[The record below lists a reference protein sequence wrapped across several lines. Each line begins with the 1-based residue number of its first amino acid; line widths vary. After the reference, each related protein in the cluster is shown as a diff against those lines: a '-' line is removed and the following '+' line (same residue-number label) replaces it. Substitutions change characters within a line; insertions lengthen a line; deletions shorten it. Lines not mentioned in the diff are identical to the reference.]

1 MNLSALSLNQLEH
14 IVGLLKEK
22 EGLQAKLDDIN
33 RDLQRLENGE
43 ASAPNVP
50 ENLNRSTRSKRVKK
64 RFRRRGGLQQAVLK
78 ALTSAGAK
86 GLTVKQ
92 LSVRAKVKRSSLA
105 VWLYTS
111 GKKIAGFKK
120 IAPGVFAYTS

>member
-120 IAPGVFAYTS
+120 IAPGVFAYAP

>member
-22 EGLQAKLDDIN
+22 EALQAKLEDVN

-92 LSVRAKVKRSSLA
+92 LAVRAKVKRSSLA

-120 IAPGVFAYTS
+120 IAPGIFAYAP

>member
-1 MNLSALSLNQLEH
+1 LLEWKADSPRSGASRH
-14 IVGLLKEK
+14 GERGLKVGVFLA
-22 EGLQAKLDDIN
+22 G
-33 RDLQRLENGE
+33 R
-43 ASAPNVP
+43 
-50 ENLNRSTRSKRVKK
+50 
-64 RFRRRGGLQQAVLK
+64 VLK

-92 LSVRAKVKRSSLA
+92 LAVRAKVKRSSLA

-120 IAPGVFAYTS
+120 IAPGAFAYTP